1 MGGIVAANAC
11 VQAQIDYLKNTW
23 LNVSN
28 AFVRLFQNNIT
39 PDPATLLAGFTEA
52 NFTGYAASVL
62 TTAFGSSFKV
72 IDGKYQS
79 DSSTFTFTCTSGSSQ
94 TIYGWYITVN
104 PSGTTTV
111 RLSGLFPAPIT
122 MAPGASF
129 TLQISLQEWSL
140 SII

>member
-1 MGGIVAANAC
+1 MGGIVASNAC

-28 AFVRLFQNNIT
+28 ANIRLFSNNFT
-39 PDPATLLAGFTEA
+39 PDPSKVLADFTEA
-52 NFTGYAASVL
+52 TYTGYAAQVL
-62 TTAFGSSFKV
+62 TTAFASSFKV

-79 DSSTFTFTCTSGSSQ
+79 DSATFTFTCTSGSSQ

-122 MAPGASF
+122 MAPSASF
-129 TLQISLQEWSL
+129 TLQVSLQEWAL